1 MTSEQMADTANIALY
16 VALPVLTLAMLAFA
30 MHLAISTRGHRVSRE
45 RAPALVGATGDSLYA
60 DPATAT
66 ATEPDAEPDADAAD
80 SADTPG
86 TSQEAVPPA
95 GDGPPSRRWGVIG
108 LQLTW
113 LATFALVTSIAL
125 RGLAVSRPP
134 VGNMFEFALMAAAF
148 LLVFY
153 SLWSLRTERLW
164 LGVFVTGLS
173 LLILGAAVANWY
185 TPAGALLPS
194 LNSKLWLVVHVTVAT
209 LTIGLLAI
217 GFLTALLFLV
227 SDHAERTGRPA
238 WRWLGALPTPRKL
251 EQMTYGIHV
260 VGFPLWTFT
269 VMAGAIWAEH
279 AWGRYWGWD
288 AKEVWSFVIWV
299 VYAAY
304 LHAHATTGWSTRK
317 ATWVAVA
324 GFTCII
330 LNYTVVNTY
339 FVGLHSYSGL

>member
-30 MHLAISTRGHRVSRE
+30 MHLAVQTRGHGVSKERE
-45 RAPALVGATGDSLYA
+45 LQLAGPAGGAAEADTAAGA
-60 DPATAT
+60 DP
-66 ATEPDAEPDADAAD
+66 
-80 SADTPG
+80 
-86 TSQEAVPPA
+86 EALAPVD
-95 GDGPPSRRWGVIG
+95 GGPPSRRWGIIA

-113 LATFALVTSIAL
+113 LATFALIISIGL

-134 VGNMFEFALMAAAF
+134 VGNMFEFALMAVAF
-148 LLVFY
+148 LLVLY
-153 SLWSLRTERLW
+153 SLWSLRSERLW

-173 LLILGAAVANWY
+173 LLILGVAVANWY

-194 LNSKLWLVVHVTVAT
+194 LNSKLWLIVHVTVAT

-217 GFLTALLFLV
+217 GFLTALLFLLK
-227 SDHAERTGRPA
+227 DHAERTGRPG

-269 VMAGAIWAEH
+269 VIAGAIWAEH

-304 LHAHATTGWSTRK
+304 LHAHATTGWTARK

-324 GFTCII
+324 GFACII
-330 LNYTVVNTY
+330 LNYTVVNMY

>member
-1 MTSEQMADTANIALY
+1 MTSEQMADTANMALY

-30 MHLAISTRGHRVSRE
+30 MHLAVQTRGHGVSQQRE
-45 RAPALVGATGDSLYA
+45 LALAGAADASLGA
-60 DPATAT
+60 AGGT
-66 ATEPDAEPDADAAD
+66 DAAD
-80 SADTPG
+80 
-86 TSQEAVPPA
+86 EPPA
-95 GDGPPSRRWGVIG
+95 GPQVAEPPSRRWGVIG

-113 LATFALVTSIAL
+113 LATFALIVSIGL

-134 VGNMFEFALMAAAF
+134 VGNMFEFALMAVAF
-148 LLVFY
+148 LLVLY
-153 SLWSLRTERLW
+153 SLWSLRSERLW

-173 LLILGAAVANWY
+173 LLILGVAVANWY

-194 LNSKLWLVVHVTVAT
+194 LNSKLWLIVHVTVAT

-227 SDHAERTGRPA
+227 KEQSERTGRPA

-269 VMAGAIWAEH
+269 VIAGAIWAEH

-304 LHAHATTGWSTRK
+304 LHAHATTGWTARR

-330 LNYTVVNTY
+330 LNYTVVNTF